1 MNPKLA
7 NYLTPVVALFF
18 ATALGVT
25 ASSTIG
31 TDISTGG
38 DLDVTGTTTT
48 GVLVAGGW
56 LKLFDDGGT
65 PTIDTTQTEG
75 DIHIYNS
82 ADGSDGG
89 GNIVIDSINGGA
101 VRLDA
106 SGGGDI
112 QIEASGGGVTSLNG
126 AVRFVPQ
133 TSGPV
138 ACAAG
143 TRGTIAYG
151 SASNQLCFCDGS
163 QYVLAASTTVTCQ
176 FNVE

>member
-1 MNPKLA
+1 MNQKLA
-7 NYLTPVVALFF
+7 HYLTPIVALFF

-48 GVLVAGGW
+48 GVLLAGGW
-56 LKLFDDGGT
+56 LKIFDDGGT
-65 PTIDTTQTEG
+65 PAIDTTQAEG
-75 DIHIYNS
+75 DIHINNT

-89 GNIVIDSINGGA
+89 GNIILDAVGGGS
-101 VRLDA
+101 VRIDA

-112 QIEASGGGVTSLNG
+112 QIEPSGGGVTSLSG

-143 TRGTIAYG
+143 TRGVIAYG
-151 SASNQLCFCDGS
+151 NASNQLCFCDGS
-163 QYVLAASTTVTCQ
+163 QYVLAASTTVACQ
-176 FNVE
+176 FDVE